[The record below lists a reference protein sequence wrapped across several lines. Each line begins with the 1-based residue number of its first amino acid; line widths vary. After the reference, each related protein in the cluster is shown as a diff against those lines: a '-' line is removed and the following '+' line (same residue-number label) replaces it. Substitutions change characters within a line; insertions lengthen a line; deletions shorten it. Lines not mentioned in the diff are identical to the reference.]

1 MLKKYQRPQNS
12 GSRMHYIH
20 PWRLTVRD
28 IFLFVHL
35 SQELPHQPPLSAFQ
49 TVRLLWR
56 NDLLASW
63 KLLTNIFTPLQSI
76 HTTETWVFSK
86 GFLSLNKYLDKIL
99 IYDI

>member
-1 MLKKYQRPQNS
+1 MVESPAGKEMQFAC
-12 GSRMHYIH
+12 SREL
-20 PWRLTVRD
+20 RLTVRD

-35 SQELPHQPPLSAFQ
+35 SQKLPHQPPLSAFQ

-63 KLLTNIFTPLQSI
+63 KLLTNIFTPSQSFLK
-76 HTTETWVFSK
+76 VFSK